1 VIRADLTTACG
12 RVTNTAKARVEF
24 PDPLGESS
32 SGFFIVMP
40 EQAAKED
47 QSMRWDEL
55 QLETLAV
62 RAGIQRS
69 HFNEHSEALY
79 LTSSFVFKNAAEAA
93 ARFSGT
99 DPGMVYSRYTN
110 PTVAALQDR
119 LAALEGAQ
127 CCVATA
133 SGMSAILAC
142 VMGLMKAGEHIVASQ
157 SIFGATVQLF
167 SNILKR
173 FGVETT
179 FVCAT
184 DLKAWQQALQPNT
197 KLLFLETPSNPLT
210 EIADIA
216 AIAAVAHKGG
226 ALLVVDNCFCT
237 PVLQR
242 PLDLGADIV
251 IHSATKY
258 LDGQGRV
265 LGGAVL
271 GRRDVIFEALT
282 GFLRSG
288 GPTLSAFNAWVILKG
303 LETLGLRMQAHSQT
317 ALELARW
324 LEQHPKVERV
334 YYPGLVS
341 HPQHVLAKAQ
351 QRSGGGI
358 VSFDVKGGREAA
370 WKVVDATQL
379 ISITANLGDA
389 KTTITHPASTTHGR
403 LSADA
408 RKASGLGEG
417 LLRVAAGLE
426 AATDIKTDLAR
437 GLAKL

>member
-1 VIRADLTTACG
+1 
-12 RVTNTAKARVEF
+12 
-24 PDPLGESS
+24 
-32 SGFFIVMP
+32 
-40 EQAAKED
+40 
-47 QSMRWDEL
+47 MRWDEL
-55 QLETLAV
+55 ELETLAV
-62 RAGIQRS
+62 RAGIHRS

-93 ARFSGT
+93 ARFSGE

-110 PTVAALQDR
+110 PTVAALQER
-119 LAALEGAQ
+119 LAALEGAE
-127 CCVATA
+127 CCIATA

-157 SIFGATVQLF
+157 SVFGATVQLF

-179 FVCAT
+179 FVRAT
-184 DLKAWQQALQPNT
+184 DLKAWQQAIQPNT

-210 EIADIA
+210 EVADIA
-216 AIAAVAHKGG
+216 AIADKAHERG

-242 PLDLGADIV
+242 PLDMGADIV

-271 GRRDVIFEALT
+271 GRREVIFEGLT

-303 LETLGLRMQAHSQT
+303 VETLGLRMQAHSQT
-317 ALELARW
+317 ALNLARW
-324 LEQHPKVERV
+324 LEEHPKVERV
-334 YYPGLVS
+334 YYPGLPS
-341 HPQHVLAKAQ
+341 HPQHQLAKMQ

-370 WKVVDATQL
+370 WRVIDATQL

-403 LSADA
+403 LSAEV
-408 RKASGLGEG
+408 RRSSGLGEG
-417 LLRVAAGLE
+417 LLRIAAGLE